1 MKSESK
7 RVKRGKLT
15 VIAVERPRSARERI
29 RKIGR
34 INIQVI
40 DDRKKIVQEK
50 QVGWVTRIIV
60 TQPVRFEP
68 TLLFNLER
76 EWGRMA
82 IG

>member
-60 TQPVRFEP
+60 TQPGSVAHHSFQ
-68 TLLFNLER
+68 
-76 EWGRMA
+76 
-82 IG
+82 